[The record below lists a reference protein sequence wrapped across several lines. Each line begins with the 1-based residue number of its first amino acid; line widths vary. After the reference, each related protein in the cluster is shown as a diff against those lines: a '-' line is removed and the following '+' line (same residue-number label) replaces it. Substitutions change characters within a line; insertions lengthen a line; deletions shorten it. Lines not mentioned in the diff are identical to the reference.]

1 MWLPTSRMQI
11 LHALAASPVQ
21 SRQYFASTLREQLY
35 ELKNED
41 TIKKSKNLRNKS
53 R

>member
-1 MWLPTSRMQI
+1 MQI
-11 LHALAASPVQ
+11 VHALAANTAQ
-21 SRQYFASTLREQLY
+21 SRQFFASTMREQIF

-53 R
+53 P